1 MALALVFSCSSSGNN
16 ADAPVDETYSPA
28 YIRELAKTDYEA
40 AMKLVGDGLRY
51 GRLTAFTANNLRANL
66 TYIYTEDYATAAD
79 YMRKALEQDEAKDP
93 GIRSELLYHL
103 ATILRN
109 DRNFT
114 ALLATCTEGKE
125 CARQAGKP
133 FEEYSFDFLAG
144 NALYSL
150 GEEETAFEMMQTAIS
165 KASAIAKTE
174 PEYGHLLYFTG
185 QYINDLL
192 EEKNHQAAL
201 KACTGY
207 EGLICRMEGLFP
219 DVDRAYIDR
228 CRFYLDIDLSVCNT
242 CLGKADA
249 ASKAFDS
256 ALVRSY
262 SETADG
268 KTHIVEYYAASGQ
281 PDKILELYEN
291 DLPFTGADTVSRAYR
306 MRIARLKE
314 AFANAGNQ
322 EKAKEYQTLY
332 DSLSEKI
339 EAKEQAEGTL
349 ARAARYNEQRYRFQL
364 ADTSLLLKKNQQLI
378 LLLIV
383 VFVFAVGI
391 LLLITLKKS
400 REYSAETQALE
411 KSLSSIR
418 RQVSIIAK
426 RDLKNDAGEA
436 GETQQPSLKNLIEDK
451 KLYLNKNLNRQGATE
466 LLGKSSYEIDKML
479 SEIAPGLSFPEY
491 IKSLRIRY
499 ALELMARN
507 PDIPIAELAD
517 RSGFYTIR
525 TFQRSFLA
533 VTGNT
538 PSEYAQ
544 KLKK

>member
-1 MALALVFSCSSSGNN
+1 
-16 ADAPVDETYSPA
+16 
-28 YIRELAKTDYEA
+28 
-40 AMKLVGDGLRY
+40 
-51 GRLTAFTANNLRANL
+51 
-66 TYIYTEDYATAAD
+66 
-79 YMRKALEQDEAKDP
+79 
-93 GIRSELLYHL
+93 
-103 ATILRN
+103 
-109 DRNFT
+109 
-114 ALLATCTEGKE
+114 
-125 CARQAGKP
+125 
-133 FEEYSFDFLAG
+133 
-144 NALYSL
+144 
-150 GEEETAFEMMQTAIS
+150 
-165 KASAIAKTE
+165 
-174 PEYGHLLYFTG
+174 
-185 QYINDLL
+185 
-192 EEKNHQAAL
+192 
-201 KACTGY
+201 
-207 EGLICRMEGLFP
+207 
-219 DVDRAYIDR
+219 
-228 CRFYLDIDLSVCNT
+228 
-242 CLGKADA
+242 
-249 ASKAFDS
+249 
-256 ALVRSY
+256 
-262 SETADG
+262 
-268 KTHIVEYYAASGQ
+268 
-281 PDKILELYEN
+281 
-291 DLPFTGADTVSRAYR
+291 

-349 ARAARYNEQRYRFQL
+349 ARAARYNEQRYRVQL